1 MADLKN
7 MIEKLKGEITG
18 PGVMSDREAAPA
30 MGQDRGRFVPT
41 LDQAFKMVEG
51 PMSSMEEKIIL
62 KNFPSLMKGDNEPRM
77 QERSFEN
84 QMFTIQNEID
94 NLTNEYD
101 MNVRNQQYEQAQ
113 QIADVIDQL
122 QQQKIAIQVKL
133 GDQQMMSQQS
143 NSGGI
148 GAFADGGEA
157 MAPQMSNEQGMA
169 EIEMS
174 KEQAMQEIFIP
185 LAENGYEQEVMAI
198 LNNPIDSEISMQA
211 QQVLAQVLS
220 QDPEFDMEDF
230 QMAVSLVAP
239 Q

>member
-18 PGVMSDREAAPA
+18 PGVMSDREMEMFNNA
-30 MGQDRGRFVPT
+30 MSPN
-41 LDQAFKMVEG
+41 
-51 PMSSMEEKIIL
+51 I
-62 KNFPSLMKGDNEPRM
+62 NDNEPRFD
-77 QERSFEN
+77 ERSLKN
-84 QMFTIQNEID
+84 RMFTIDSKIR
-94 NLTNEYD
+94 NLMKEYD
-101 MNVRNQQYEQAQ
+101 MNLRNKQFAQAQ
-113 QIADVIDQL
+113 QIADIIDDLQL
-122 QQQKIAIQVKL
+122 QKDKMQTR
-133 GDQQMMSQQS
+133 DS
-143 NSGGI
+143 NSGTGVMSDREMEMLNNAMPSRAMPPMSPMAQGGI
-148 GAFADGGEA
+148 MAFANGGEA